1 MMVVPLILIVENEE
15 GIVSALNDR
24 LNHLGYKVLSKF
36 DGRAGLETARREL
49 PDLIILDLMMPIMD
63 GYEVCRELKADQRT
77 KHIPILMLTAKG
89 QPQEIVDGLEIGA
102 DDYVTKP
109 FEAVILEAR
118 IKALLRR
125 LNAPPPYN
133 VSQGTYALHLSCYP
147 DQRIG
152 IRAGDINDISG
163 ESLNLKTIVY
173 ARHGNNI
180 PYLDWRFNS
189 SQVGQQLYQHIFMN
203 HLEVISSY
211 QNALGKVGDDEK
223 LHLRF
228 EGFRDFLRVPLE
240 SLFNEVHP
248 AENHLIL
255 RHPLSRC
262 ITAAQWK
269 RVPLSPLF
277 FNDLWA
283 EGGELRILLIASNT
297 TPPIAGVESEIEILS
312 KSLKGMFE
320 SKGIKT
326 HVEALSTTQANY
338 GKIRQILRKCTF
350 HIVHY
355 AGHGA
360 YHEGSPER
368 SFLPFWEDDGKG
380 AVKKMPVSEISL
392 LLQGSDVRF
401 VYLSCCS
408 GSRTGEPEK
417 LLDDDFLGI
426 ADGIIHAGVPSVLG
440 FRWPV
445 SDDGAIT
452 LALAFYES
460 LARQGHL
467 DTALLDARREVA
479 MQDRDD
485 ITWLSPIL
493 IIQG

>member
-1 MMVVPLILIVENEE
+1 MRDAPRILIIEDEE
-15 GIVSALNDR
+15 GIVHALSDR
-24 LNHLGYKVLSKF
+24 LVHLGYKVLSKS
-36 DGRAGLETARREL
+36 DGRAGLEEAMRDP
-49 PDLIILDLMMPIMD
+49 PDLIILDLMMPVMD

-89 QPQEIVDGLEIGA
+89 QPRDIVEGLGVGA

-109 FEAVILEAR
+109 FESVVLEAR

-125 LNAPPPYN
+125 VSAPPPYL
-133 VSQGTYALHLSCYP
+133 VSQDHDSLHLACHP
-147 DQRIG
+147 NQRIG
-152 IRAGDINDISG
+152 IRTSDITDISG
-163 ESLNLKTIVY
+163 ASLNLQTVVY
-173 ARHGNNI
+173 ARLGNNI
-180 PYLDWRFNS
+180 PHLDWRFNS
-189 SQVGQQLYQHIFMN
+189 AQVGERLYHNIFMD
-203 HLEVISSY
+203 HLEVQSSY
-211 QNALGKVGDDEK
+211 QKAVGKVRDDEK

-228 EGFRDFLRVPLE
+228 EGLRDFLRVPLE

-255 RHPLSRC
+255 RHPLSRS

-269 RVPLSPLF
+269 RAPLSPHF
-277 FNDLWA
+277 FNDVWSTDA
-283 EGGELRILLIASNT
+283 ALRILLIASNT
-297 TPPIAGVESEIEILS
+297 VPPIDGVDREVDTLS
-312 KSLKGMFE
+312 KSLQRMFE
-320 SKGIKT
+320 AKGLKA
-326 HVEALSTTQANY
+326 HVETLPTAQASY
-338 GKIRQILRKCTF
+338 GKVRQILRKCPF
-350 HIVHY
+350 HIIHY

-360 YHEGSPER
+360 YHEGSPEK
-368 SFLPFWEDDGKG
+368 SFIPFWEGNGKG
-380 AVKKMPVSEISL
+380 AVRKMPVSEINI

-401 VYLSCCS
+401 VYLSCCL
-408 GSRTGEPEK
+408 GTRTGALNN

-493 IIQG
+493 IMQG